1 MSETD
6 EARDIYEA
14 ARIASVENRH
24 GDAIAGFQQIVDRFE
39 DTSDDW
45 LDWLVGH
52 ALYGKAQSLERIE
65 RDDEAER
72 LYTQIVERF
81 GDSEAED
88 RPRQVARALIHRSSA
103 LSRLGRDEEAIE
115 VSAELIARYGDSDVP
130 FLIGY
135 VSRALERKAASARK
149 LDRLD
154 DAIDAYD
161 EIIVRFTDS
170 EFPPM
175 RRQADIAL
183 SNKAFVLMLD
193 GRIAESIVV
202 ANAAVARLDH
212 ADAPAELALAVLNL
226 GGALAQEDRLDEA
239 MTLLDTLID
248 RLGGDETAELRT
260 PLILAISNKVEL
272 LSMMG
277 RSDDAVAL
285 HTELV
290 QRFGERVPQAFGEAA
305 ARNEHDEGAAAVVA
319 GMLLKQAMVLAELD
333 HIAASK
339 IALDNLINRFG
350 DGQGDDIERVMGMA
364 RDFRAQLDEEDE
376 EEGG

>member
-6 EARDIYEA
+6 EARDVYEN
-14 ARIASVENRH
+14 ARVASAEGRH
-24 GDAIAGFQQIVDRFE
+24 GDAIAGFQQIVDRFG
-39 DTSDDW
+39 DTTDPW

-72 LYTQIVERF
+72 LYAQIVERF

-88 RPRQVARALIHRSSA
+88 RPRQVARALMHRGSA
-103 LSRLGRDEEAIE
+103 LARLGREEDAIGAW
-115 VSAELIARYGDSDVP
+115 SELIARFGESGVP

-135 VSRALERKAASARK
+135 VSSALERKAGSARK
-149 LDRLD
+149 LERLD

-193 GRIAESIVV
+193 GRIPEAIVV

-212 ADAPAELALAVLNL
+212 ADAPAELAIAVLNL

-239 MTLLDTLID
+239 MALLDTLIE
-248 RLGGDETAELRT
+248 RLNGDETEELRT

-272 LSMMG
+272 LAMMG
-277 RSDDAVAL
+277 HSDDAVAL
-285 HTELV
+285 HTEMV
-290 QRFGERVPQAFGEAA
+290 ERFGERVPQAFGEAA
-305 ARNEHDEGAAAVVA
+305 VRNEHDEGAQAVVA

-333 HIAASK
+333 HTAASK

-350 DGQGDDIERVMGMA
+350 EDEGADIERVMGMA

-376 EEGG
+376 D

>member
-6 EARDIYEA
+6 EAREVYEA
-14 ARIASVENRH
+14 ARDASIENRH
-24 GDAIAGFQQIVDRFE
+24 GDAIAGFRQIVDRFGE
-39 DTSDDW
+39 TSDPW

-52 ALYGKAQSLERIE
+52 ALYGQAQSLERIE
-65 RDDEAER
+65 RDDEAVQ

-88 RPRQVARALIHRSSA
+88 RPRQVARALTHRGSA
-103 LSRLGRDEEAIE
+103 LARLGREDEAID
-115 VSAELIARYGDSDVP
+115 SWDELIRRFGSFDVP
-130 FLIGY
+130 ALIGY
-135 VSRALERKAASARK
+135 VSFALERKAGSARK
-149 LDRLD
+149 LDRLA
-154 DAIDAYD
+154 DAIDSYD

-175 RRQADIAL
+175 RRQADVAL

-193 GRIAESIVV
+193 GRIAEAIVV

-212 ADAPAELALAVLNL
+212 ADAPAELALTVLNL
-226 GGALAQEDRLDEA
+226 GGALATEERLDEA

-248 RLGGDETAELRT
+248 RLDGDEVAELRT

-290 QRFGERVPQAFGEAA
+290 ERFGERVPQAFGEAA

-319 GMLLKQAMVLAELD
+319 GMLMKQAMVLAELD
-333 HIAASK
+333 HTAAAK

-350 DGQGDDIERVMGMA
+350 GEEGDDIQRVMGMA

-376 EEGG
+376 KED